1 MQKEEHFMM
10 RKIKIPKN
18 TKNVFIT
25 FSGEKTLYFSDK
37 NCKIPLPEKKLSDY
51 FTIEVDIPDN
61 LKKIK
66 IYDPSPRSGAPLIST
81 INSEIL
87 LWGERLKNA
96 RVLFSHGVKIKFSTS
111 KNGNSNP
118 LPKNQ
123 SIESSLVNKEWALLI
138 ADVNEEVIGFL
149 YYFTD

>member
-1 MQKEEHFMM
+1 M

-18 TKNVFIT
+18 TKNVCIT
-25 FSGEKTLYFSDK
+25 FSGEKALYFSDK
-37 NCKIPLPEKKLSDY
+37 NCKIPLPEKEPFDY
-51 FTIEVDIPDN
+51 FTIEVDVPDD

-66 IYDPSPRSGAPLIST
+66 IYDPSPRSGDPLISI

-87 LWGERLKNA
+87 LWGKRLKNA

-111 KNGNSNP
+111 KNGYSNP

-123 SIESSLVNKEWALLI
+123 SIENSLVNKEWALLI
-138 ADVNEEVIGFL
+138 ADVNAESIGFL